1 MSIMDKQLEKLII
14 YIYLTMKIAVNYNAV
29 LRKSNQDREE
39 ATEWRKIYDEESNQ
53 YYVGGMYVCGNADRM
68 WSRGQRRDG

>member
-29 LRKSNQDREE
+29 LGRS
-39 ATEWRKIYDEESNQ
+39 
-53 YYVGGMYVCGNADRM
+53 DRM
-68 WSRGQRRDG
+68 EENL